1 MIVIKSNRE
10 IELMKEA
17 GRIVALAHRKVA
29 EAIAPGVSTY
39 ELDKIA
45 EKTIR
50 DCGATP
56 SFKGYGG
63 FPGSICA
70 SINNVVIHGIPKK
83 NIKLKDG
90 DIISVDIGACYKGY
104 HGDSAR
110 THPVG
115 NVSPEKLRL
124 IEVTKQSFF
133 EGVKY
138 AKPNNRLSDISHA
151 IQKYVEEKGYGVVRD
166 FTGHGVG
173 RKLHEDP
180 SIPNYGAEGMGPL
193 LRVGMTLAIEPMVT
207 SGSYK
212 VKILEDD
219 WTTVTVDGGDSA
231 HYENT
236 IVITENGYEI
246 LTTEEGSLTNVKE

>member
-1 MIVIKSNRE
+1 MIIIKSNRE
-10 IELMKEA
+10 VELMREA
-17 GRIVALAHRKVA
+17 GRIAALAHKNVA
-29 EAIAPGVSTY
+29 EAIVPGISTL

-50 DCGATP
+50 DNGAVP

-63 FPGSICA
+63 FPGTICA
-70 SINNVVIHGIPKK
+70 SINNVVIHGIPKS

-90 DIISVDIGACYKGY
+90 DIISIDIGAIYKGY
-104 HGDSAR
+104 HGDCAR
-110 THPVG
+110 THAVG
-115 NVSPEKLRL
+115 NISEERQRL
-124 IEVTKQSFF
+124 IDVTRQSFY
-133 EGVKY
+133 EGMKY

-151 IQKYVEEKGYGVVRD
+151 IQSYVESQGFGVVRD

-173 RKLHEDP
+173 TELHEDP
-180 SIPNYGAEGMGPL
+180 AIPNYGKEGMGPL

-212 VKILEDD
+212 VKILKDD
-219 WTTVTVDGGDSA
+219 WTTVTVDGSDSA

-236 IVITENGYEI
+236 IVITEEGYEI
-246 LTTEEGSLTNVKE
+246 LTKEKGEDNV